1 MNTTTQTKNINPKTV
16 ARLVTK
22 MKLTNEDIEQLLI
35 DKYKDL
41 LFQEALKEEEARIKK
56 EAQIKER
63 EAERNRI
70 FPKSLTPPRIKSRSP
85 PRRNNRLIRR

>member
-1 MNTTTQTKNINPKTV
+1 
-16 ARLVTK
+16 

-41 LFQEALKEEEARIKK
+41 LFQEALKEEEARIK

-63 EAERNRI
+63 EAKRNRI
-70 FPKSLTPPRIKSRSP
+70 FPKSLTPLLASKVD
-85 PRRNNRLIRR
+85 RLQEEIIN